1 MTMEIEYESKPRAII
16 CDIDGA
22 LAIRGERD
30 PYDYSRVW
38 EDEPNLPIVEL
49 VKTLS
54 ENWSREIIFVSG
66 RDDSCEFE
74 TNEWIRVVLD
84 LFDSYDDVVLH
95 MRKTGDNRP
104 DSIVK
109 QEIYERHIKDR
120 YQVDYVLDDR
130 NQVVKMWREL
140 GLTCLQVAE
149 GNF

>member
-1 MTMEIEYESKPRAII
+1 MTREEPKTRAII
-16 CDIDGA
+16 CDIDGT
-22 LAIRGERD
+22 LAIRGERS
-30 PYDYSRVW
+30 PYDYSRVG

-49 VKTLS
+49 AKTLS

-74 TNEWIRVVLD
+74 TNEWIRVTLD

-95 MRKTGDNRP
+95 MRKTGDNRS
-104 DSIVK
+104 DAIVK
-109 QEIYERHIKDR
+109 REIYDTHIKHQ

-130 NQVVKMWREL
+130 NSVVQMWRSL
-140 GLTCLQVAE
+140 GLTVLQVNE

>member
-1 MTMEIEYESKPRAII
+1 MTGEEPKIRAII
-16 CDIDGA
+16 CDIDGTVA
-22 LAIRGERD
+22 LRGERS
-30 PYDYSRVW
+30 PYDYSRVG

-74 TNEWIRVVLD
+74 TNEWLRMVLD
-84 LFDSYDDVVLH
+84 IFDSYDDVVLH
-95 MRKTGDNRP
+95 MRKTGDNRS

-109 QEIYERHIKDR
+109 QEIYETYIKDR

-130 NQVVKMWREL
+130 NQAIAMWRSL
-140 GLTCLQVAE
+140 GLVVLQVAE

>member
-1 MTMEIEYESKPRAII
+1 MTKEEPKTRAII
-16 CDIDGA
+16 CDIDGT
-22 LAIRGERD
+22 LAMRGERS
-30 PYDYSRVW
+30 PYDYSKVG

-49 VKTLS
+49 AKTLS

-74 TNEWIRVVLD
+74 TNEWLRMALD
-84 LFDSYDDVVLH
+84 IFDSYDDVVLH

-104 DSIVK
+104 DAVVK
-109 QEIYERHIKDR
+109 REIYERHIKDR

-130 NQVVKMWREL
+130 NQVVAMWRSL
-140 GLTCLQVAE
+140 GLVVLQVAE